1 MGIEKHVDNLGYPD
15 IKLNGLQIWIHSRQF
30 LDAEDYWDGNWLN
43 LTAHCGTHGADV
55 WATGAILRIPD
66 IASWLVAL
74 EKMNQSLSGEA
85 SLESLEPELSV
96 ALSMSELGHVAIRV
110 EITPDH
116 MNQQHSFQF
125 ELDQSYLADLISS
138 CRGVLEKYPI
148 KGKLE
153 A

>member
-1 MGIEKHVDNLGYPD
+1 MGIEKYADNLGSPD

-43 LTAHCGTHGADV
+43 VTAHCGTHGADV

-66 IASWLVAL
+66 IAGWLVAL
-74 EKMNQSLSGEA
+74 EEMNQSLSGEA
-85 SLESLEPELSV
+85 NLVSLGPELSV
-96 ALSMSELGHVAIRV
+96 ELSMSELGHIAMTV

-125 ELDQSYLADLISS
+125 ELDQSYLEALISS

-148 KGKLE
+148 KSKPD